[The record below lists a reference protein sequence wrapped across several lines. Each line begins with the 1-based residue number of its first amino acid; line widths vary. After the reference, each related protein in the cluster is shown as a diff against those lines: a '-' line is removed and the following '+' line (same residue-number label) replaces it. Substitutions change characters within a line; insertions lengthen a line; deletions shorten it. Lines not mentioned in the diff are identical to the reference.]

1 MCKTLDIE
9 GKTLAELRTLNVR
22 FEREQAAELSA
33 LRTEYQT
40 MQRDFVLRKETDE
53 AEIEGKFTEL
63 WDRYHDDIEPLD
75 DEYRRLG
82 VVIGTLMDKRHNADE
97 SEYDAFRQQ
106 IEAAMD
112 RRREIKRQRRDIA
125 EKFRQDKTALKREM
139 KKTQRERGNAHM
151 DAERALRD
159 RRLEIRRRY
168 EDMHDRVRKEIAN
181 RLAEERAS
189 EAVCQ

>member
-22 FEREQAAELSA
+22 FERDQAAELSA

-40 MQRDFVLRKETDE
+40 MQNDFVLRKETEEFD
-53 AEIEGKFTEL
+53 IENKFKAL
-63 WDRYHDDIEPLD
+63 WDKYHDDIEPLD

-82 VVIGTLMDKRHNADE
+82 LTIGTLVGKRTTADE
-97 SEYDAFRQQ
+97 PEF
-106 IEAAMD
+106 EAIRAEIDSAMD
-112 RRREIKRQRRDIA
+112 RRREIKRIRREIA
-125 EKFRQDKTALKREM
+125 EQFRQDKNALKREM
-139 KKTQRERGNAHM
+139 KAAQRKRGSAHM
-151 DAERALRD
+151 DAERALREK
-159 RRLEIRRRY
+159 RLEIRRRY

>member
-9 GKTLAELRTLNVR
+9 DKTLAELRTLNVR

-40 MQRDFVLRKETDE
+40 MQNDFGLRKE
-53 AEIEGKFTEL
+53 AEEFDIENKFKAL
-63 WDRYHDDIEPLD
+63 WDKYHDDIEPLD

-82 VVIGTLMDKRHNADE
+82 VTIGTLMDKRKNADE
-97 SEYDAFRQQ
+97 TEYEVIRQE
-106 IEAAMD
+106 IDSAMD
-112 RRREIKRQRRDIA
+112 RRREIKRIRREIA
-125 EKFRQDKTALKREM
+125 EQFRQDKNALKREM
-139 KKTQRERGNAHM
+139 KAAQRKRGSAHM
-151 DAERALRD
+151 DAERALREK
-159 RRLEIRRRY
+159 RLEIRRRY